1 MEWDSIAPSIQQRG
15 LEAAPQTEE
24 FLMNSI
30 ESVKALRRLPTR
42 STGNEPIGNAEL
54 GQNSDDFTQIF
65 RDIKLSNIDH
75 MVFNVNYFAPTL

>member
-1 MEWDSIAPSIQQRG
+1 MEWDGIAPSIQQRG

-30 ESVKALRRLPTR
+30 ESGKALRRLPTR